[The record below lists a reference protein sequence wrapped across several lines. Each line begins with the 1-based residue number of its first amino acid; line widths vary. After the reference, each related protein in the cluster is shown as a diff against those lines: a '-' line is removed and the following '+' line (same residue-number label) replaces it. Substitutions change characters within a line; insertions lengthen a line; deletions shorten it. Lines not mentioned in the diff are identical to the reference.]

1 MENKV
6 TAIFGSE
13 GQGFLLWDDDQSLV
27 IGVISNGGKT
37 SDDAVDITAK
47 IIDMVEDEFN
57 AEEVKVLTNIHIEGF
72 EDKVSIEVNTLE
84 DGEECSRNL
93 CITRTGIY

>member
-72 EDKVSIEVNTLE
+72 EDKIAIEVSTTE
-84 DGEECSRNL
+84 DGDESFRRL
-93 CITRTGIY
+93 AITRTGIY